1 MIGEYLSAD
10 SVVSTAFIQTSF
22 YTPKLAVTVT
32 VSFRDDPKLDKILSI
47 QNTKVATNGAEED
60 TELQRAN
67 EEEEEYMDDSYDG
80 EFPSFAI
87 SRLTPS

>member
-1 MIGEYLSAD
+1 M
-10 SVVSTAFIQTSF
+10 
-22 YTPKLAVTVT
+22 TVT

-60 TELQRAN
+60 TELQRAK

-80 EFPSFAI
+80 EFPSFSI